1 MIEKYLRKKITR
13 NDLET
18 RMLNGSLKDQYAK
31 LFPRKHQDSLSLAKF
46 KITDSLAK
54 IKHRKDSI
62 SGKLIKK
69 EIVIDTLKKVK

>member
-31 LFPRKHQDSLSLAKF
+31 LFPRKQQDSLSEIKLRKN
-46 KITDSLAK
+46 DSIAK
-54 IKHRKDSI
+54 IKRKKDSI
-62 SGKLIKK
+62 AGVLKPISKNTK
-69 EIVIDTLKKVK
+69 DTLK